1 MANYQEQSGVKIPIS
16 DQAIWRLE
24 NGYQVYN
31 KFEVLKIKYIFQKR
45 FNDSKL
51 IVLNFTF

>member
-24 NGYQVYN
+24 NCCQVYN
-31 KFEVLKIKYIFQKR
+31 
-45 FNDSKL
+45 
-51 IVLNFTF
+51 